1 MKKKTLLGVAAA
13 AAVGAAGWY
22 LAAGGRK
29 NQIEHI
35 RREAKRLLAV
45 RRGTHPCRINQ
56 SHQIAKSGKRQ
67 HSGSAGQREKQT
79 GSQQMARQS
88 SRPLNLVA
96 GHPFVSRHMPGRQKQ
111 ASEQQQA

>member
-35 RREAKRLLAV
+35 RRCLLYTSDA
-45 RRGTHPCRINQ
+45 
-56 SHQIAKSGKRQ
+56 AD
-67 HSGSAGQREKQT
+67 E
-79 GSQQMARQS
+79 
-88 SRPLNLVA
+88 
-96 GHPFVSRHMPGRQKQ
+96 
-111 ASEQQQA
+111 